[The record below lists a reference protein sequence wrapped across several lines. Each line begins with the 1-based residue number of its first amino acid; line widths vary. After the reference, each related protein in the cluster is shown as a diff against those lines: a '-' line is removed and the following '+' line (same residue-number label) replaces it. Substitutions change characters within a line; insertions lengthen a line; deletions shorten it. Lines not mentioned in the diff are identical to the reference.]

1 MGILVQY
8 IIHPENEVLNLLKE
22 LLPQTGINE
31 RKLQTRIINGH
42 PLFQE
47 GNNNELLNSEFPA
60 IGVEHTSV
68 DREDSIGFNFRR
80 FRNSDRIREFFQ
92 KEKEKPLNAR
102 VASDKILDE
111 LTDSP
116 IINKFITAVKN
127 EVIIAGYCS
136 GIMGKNSNHILYH
149 AVQGIMSP
157 MSHIIQYRHSGVKVM
172 ILPNAQVNI
181 EFPDSPHGKL
191 WGFEITVNI
200 FQTQITYMNELPEYT
215 NLIGGNKFD
224 VWIKDSKTQFGS
236 DPDFFSF
243 RV

>member
-1 MGILVQY
+1 
-8 IIHPENEVLNLLKE
+8 
-22 LLPQTGINE
+22 
-31 RKLQTRIINGH
+31 
-42 PLFQE
+42 
-47 GNNNELLNSEFPA
+47 
-60 IGVEHTSV
+60 
-68 DREDSIGFNFRR
+68 
-80 FRNSDRIREFFQ
+80 
-92 KEKEKPLNAR
+92 
-102 VASDKILDE
+102 
-111 LTDSP
+111 
-116 IINKFITAVKN
+116 
-127 EVIIAGYCS
+127 
-136 GIMGKNSNHILYH
+136 MGKNSNHILYH

>member
-200 FQTQITYMNELPEYT
+200 FQTQMTK
-215 NLIGGNKFD
+215 GR
-224 VWIKDSKTQFGS
+224 S
-236 DPDFFSF
+236 
-243 RV
+243 